1 MSIVCVWNDEAVR
14 AECLDASV
22 VRLLPTAPGT
32 EYLPVDN
39 RGQVHTSA
47 GSALNSGARSATNDF
62 VAFIHQDISLHS
74 LVALEEAAGL
84 LADHPDLGVLGA
96 IGITGDGEI
105 VGRIRD
111 RVVLLGRS
119 ASTPVDVDSV
129 DEVLFLAR
137 RSDLLTEPLSEHP
150 DLAWHAYAVELGM
163 RARSRGLRVAA
174 VDVPLTHNSMSTNL
188 ARLDHAH
195 ATLATMYPEQVPTRT
210 TCGDVT
216 SPVPVS
222 ERTRL
227 LAEHRWRARWLVGS
241 LRARRAASLASARQL
256 VLADMR
262 TDIDRVLP
270 ELGVQRL
277 RILNVVE
284 PGEEYPDDPTGTVL
298 HRKNLE
304 VVFSSATV
312 EQLSTLLSTGEP
324 TLVTD
329 LRAEHLPALTVAPTD
344 VLGLHE
350 GVGHWL
356 LTGVQAD
363 ATRLWPSARA
373 KPWRLLVPA

>member
-1 MSIVCVWNDEAVR
+1 VSIVCVWNDEGVR

-22 VRLLPTAPGT
+22 ERLLPTAPGT

-47 GSALNSGARSATNDF
+47 GSALNSGVRAATNEF

-96 IGITGDGEI
+96 VGITAEGEY
-105 VGRIRD
+105 VGRTRD
-111 RVVLLGRS
+111 RVMLMGRS
-119 ASTPVDVDSV
+119 TSTPVDVDSL
-129 DEVLFLAR
+129 DEVLFMAR
-137 RSDLLTEPLSEHP
+137 RSDLLAEPISEHP
-150 DLAWHAYAVELGM
+150 DLAWHAYAVEIGM
-163 RARSRGLRVAA
+163 RARAAGRRVAA
-174 VDVPLTHNSMSTNL
+174 VDVPMTHNSMSTNL

-195 ATLATMYPEQVPTRT
+195 ATLAAMYPEQVPTRT

-216 SPVPVS
+216 SPTPVS

-227 LAEHRWRARWLVGS
+227 LAEHRWRGRWLVAS
-241 LRARRAASLASARQL
+241 VRARKAVQLSGARQM

-262 TDIDRVLP
+262 TEIDRVMP

-284 PGEEYPDDPTGTVL
+284 PGEEYPDEPGGTVL
-298 HRKNLE
+298 HRNALE
-304 VVFSSATV
+304 VVISST
-312 EQLSTLLSTGEP
+312 TLEGLRQADLDGQP
-324 TLVTD
+324 TLVTN
-329 LRAEHLPALTVAPTD
+329 LRADQLAALDPGPND
-344 VLGLHE
+344 VLGLYE
-350 GVGHWL
+350 NYGAWL
-356 LTGVQAD
+356 LTGVEAD
-363 ATRLWPSARA
+363 AARLWPSART

>member
-1 MSIVCVWNDEAVR
+1 VSIVCVWNDEGVR

-22 VRLLPTAPGT
+22 ERLLPTAPGT

-47 GSALNSGARSATNDF
+47 GSALNSGVRAATNEF

-74 LVALEEAAGL
+74 LVALEEAAGM
-84 LADHPDLGVLGA
+84 LADQPDLGVLGA
-96 IGITGDGEI
+96 VGITADGEI

-119 ASTPVDVDSV
+119 TSTPVDVDSL
-129 DEVLFLAR
+129 DEVLFMAR
-137 RSDLLTEPLSEHP
+137 RADLLAEPISEHP
-150 DLAWHAYAVELGM
+150 NLAWHAYAVELGM

-174 VDVPLTHNSMSTNL
+174 IDVPMTHNSMSTNL

-195 ATLATMYPEQVPTRT
+195 ATLAAMYPEQVPTRT

-216 SPVPVS
+216 SPIPVS

-227 LAEHRWRARWLVGS
+227 LAEHRWRGRWLVAS
-241 LRARRAASLASARQL
+241 VRARKAVKLSGARQM

-262 TDIDRVLP
+262 TEIDRVMP
-270 ELGVQRL
+270 EVGAQRL
-277 RILNVVE
+277 RILNVVAPE
-284 PGEEYPDDPTGTVL
+284 EEYPDGPSGTVL
-298 HRKNLE
+298 HRKDLE
-304 VVFSSATV
+304 VVFSSATL
-312 EQLSTLLSTGEP
+312 EQLSTLLATGEP

-329 LRAEHLPALTVAPTD
+329 LRAEHLPALDLAPTD

-350 GVGHWL
+350 DVGHWL
-356 LTGVQAD
+356 LTGVEVD
-363 ATRLWPSARA
+363 AARLWPSARTR
-373 KPWRLLVPA
+373 PWRLLVPA